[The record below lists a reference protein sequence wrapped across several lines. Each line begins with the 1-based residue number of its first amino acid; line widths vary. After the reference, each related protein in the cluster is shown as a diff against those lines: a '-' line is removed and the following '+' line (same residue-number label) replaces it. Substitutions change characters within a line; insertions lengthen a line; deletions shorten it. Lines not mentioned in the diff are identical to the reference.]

1 MTSAVHVSSPNLETL
16 LDNFTQAASLFISLE
31 GGQRWRKVDAWKSF
45 RRGTEKWSR
54 AFFRTKTDSVFFY
67 PAGIISFFFLSIPA
81 RRRSPV
87 AFSVMISF
95 QFLLLSPRFCFFLF
109 SCLVPRETKLTRI
122 FPDIWCDIYIYI
134 CARLC
139 GKSFTKSGLE
149 ICVKKVRGKEME
161 IIKDKYLCV
170 PLFYEKIGG

>member
-1 MTSAVHVSSPNLETL
+1 
-16 LDNFTQAASLFISLE
+16 
-31 GGQRWRKVDAWKSF
+31 
-45 RRGTEKWSR
+45 
-54 AFFRTKTDSVFFY
+54 
-67 PAGIISFFFLSIPA
+67 
-81 RRRSPV
+81 
-87 AFSVMISF
+87 MIY
-95 QFLLLSPRFCFFLF
+95 
-109 SCLVPRETKLTRI
+109 
-122 FPDIWCDIYIYI
+122 IYIYI

>member
-1 MTSAVHVSSPNLETL
+1 MEKFSAGYGEMVACIFPDKDRQRFL
-16 LDNFTQAASLFISLE
+16 LSRWNNF
-31 GGQRWRKVDAWKSF
+31 V
-45 RRGTEKWSR
+45 
-54 AFFRTKTDSVFFY
+54 
-67 PAGIISFFFLSIPA
+67 FFLSIPA